1 MHKTQKKI
9 VVIGGGAAGF
19 FSAITCAELY
29 PEYEVTIVEQ
39 SSQLLQ
45 KVKISGGGRCN
56 VTHNCFDVKQ
66 LVKNYPRGEKQLI
79 GPFMRFNPAHTFDW
93 FELRGVELKAEPDG
107 RCFPVT
113 DSSQTI
119 MDCFLREAHRLGIS
133 ISINSGVDKLI
144 QLDDFCWEIH
154 LASGKILNAEAIIMA
169 SGSSLRV
176 WKMLQQLGHTIV
188 PPVPSLFTF
197 NIKDPRLKD
206 LQGVAVGSATV
217 KIGTLKNLTTSGPLL
232 ITHWGMSGPAIL
244 RLSAWGARAL
254 AAVNHQFEIEVNW
267 CAGQSFEAVKGALL
281 HYREHHARKAIVNHP
296 LFQLPRRLWER
307 LTSLLLKNT
316 HLNFADLSNRQI
328 EMLAQE
334 LVSAKFT
341 VTGKSTYKDE
351 FVTAG
356 GVDLDEVDF
365 KTMQSRLF
373 PRLYFAGE
381 VLDIDAIT
389 GGFNFQA
396 AWTTGFI
403 AGNLQC

>member
-1 MHKTQKKI
+1 MHTTRKKI

-29 PEYEVTIVEQ
+29 PDYQVAIVEQ

-56 VTHNCFDVKQ
+56 VTHYCFDVKQ

-79 GPFMRFNPAHTFDW
+79 GPFMRFNPANTFDW
-93 FELRGVELKAEPDG
+93 FELRGVELKAESDG

-113 DSSQTI
+113 DCSQTI

-133 ISINSGVDKLI
+133 IFTNSGVDKLI
-144 QLDDFCWEIH
+144 QQEDTSWEIH
-154 LASGKILNAEAIIMA
+154 LASGNILNADVIIMA

-176 WKMLQQLGHTIV
+176 WKILQQLGHTIV

-206 LQGVAVGSATV
+206 LQGLAVSSATV
-217 KIGTLKNLTTSGPLL
+217 KIGTQKKLTTSGPLL

-254 AAVNHQFEIEVNW
+254 AAVNHKFEIEVNW
-267 CAGQSFEAVKGALL
+267 CADQSYEAVKQELL

-296 LFQLPRRLWER
+296 MFHIPRRLWER
-307 LTSLLLKNT
+307 LTSLLLKNANM
-316 HLNFADLSNRQI
+316 NFADLSNRQI

-356 GVDLDEVDF
+356 GVDLGEVDF

-373 PRLYFAGE
+373 PHLYFAGE